1 MAMDELSIIYYGYIY
16 DASGYGQAAR
26 AYIHALHSAGVA
38 LSVVD
43 LANHGIQVHDELVQS
58 LVGRKANADFH
69 LFHGIPPQWARRAF
83 RLNNAIGMTVWETD
97 TMPSQWRN
105 ALNHTLEVWLP
116 CEFNVSAFSRALEK
130 PIFKLPHPVFPPCGN
145 GNGHLQCADSV
156 MAAYDGD
163 FVFYSIFEWQ
173 ERKSPQGLIES
184 FLRAFPTESDAVLII
199 KTNHG
204 ADDLARRSLETARR
218 LVHSDARVEVRSE
231 AWDEAQIDALHRRGD
246 CYVSLHRGEGWG
258 YPLFEAASRG
268 TPVIATSY
276 SGPLDYLDPQ
286 AHSLIRFQPR
296 PVRQPY
302 LYYHPSMQ
310 WAEPDL
316 EHASELMRWVYYNR
330 DTATSQAVSAAK
342 TIQSAYSPEAVGAMA
357 RERLMELLK
366 RTQPQKF
373 LRHEWTR
380 RAAAL
385 KPALPIPADWYDE
398 DYFENG
404 VKSNWERGYTW
415 PLFQELFQ
423 NTADF
428 LTDIFQEA
436 SSYLDVGTGKGFLV
450 RALRD
455 RGKECWGFDHSRW
468 AVDQAEE
475 RVKPYVTCASVDDVQ
490 YDREFD
496 LLLAFSIFESLTE
509 QQVLSFLSRALHWT
523 RQAMLAVIPSFE
535 DEQEESLYKSND
547 RDLSHVTMKSRRWWH
562 DLFVR
567 AGWRHDPLH
576 RIVERMSQRHELP
589 TRMGWKVY
597 VYAPR

>member
-1 MAMDELSIIYYGYIY
+1 MDELSIAYYGYIY

-26 AYIHALHSAGVA
+26 AYIRALHSAGIA

-43 LANHGIQVHDELVQS
+43 LARHGIQVRDDLVQS
-58 LVGRKANADFH
+58 LVGRKVNADFH
-69 LFHGIPPQWARRAF
+69 LFHGIPPQWARLAF
-83 RLNNAIGMTVWETD
+83 RLHNAIGMTVWETD
-97 TMPSQWRN
+97 TMPSQWRYV
-105 ALNHTLEVWLP
+105 LNHTLEVWLP

-130 PIFKLPHPVFPPCGN
+130 PIFKLPHPVFPAGGN
-145 GNGHLQCADSV
+145 GNGNLQGADSV
-156 MAAYDGD
+156 PTAYDGN

-184 FLRAFPTESDAVLII
+184 FLRAFPMESEPVLII
-199 KTNHG
+199 KTNQG
-204 ADDLARRSLETARR
+204 AADMARRSIETARR
-218 LVHSDARVEVRSE
+218 LVSSNARVEIRSE
-231 AWDEAQIDALHRRGD
+231 AWNEAQIDALHKRGD

-268 TPVIATSY
+268 KPVIATNY
-276 SGPLDYLDPQ
+276 SGPLDYLDPK
-286 AHSLIRFQPR
+286 AHSLIRCQPK

-316 EHASELMRWVYYNR
+316 EHACELMRWVYYNR
-330 DTATSQAVSAAK
+330 DTATRQARRAAE
-342 TIQSAYSPEAVGAMA
+342 TIQRDYSPETVGAMA

-373 LRHEWTR
+373 WRQERTR
-380 RAAAL
+380 RAETL
-385 KPALPIPADWYDE
+385 RPALPISAEWYDE

-404 VKSNWERGYTW
+404 LKSNWEQGYTW

-428 LTDIFQEA
+428 LIDIFQDA
-436 SSYLDVGTGKGFLV
+436 FSYLDVGSGKGFLV
-450 RALRD
+450 RALRE

-468 AVDQAEE
+468 AIDRAEE
-475 RVKPYVTCASVDDVQ
+475 KIKPFVTCASVDDVQ

-509 QQVLSFLSRALHWT
+509 QQIVSFLSRARQWT

-535 DEQEESLYKSND
+535 NEQEEALYKRDD
-547 RDLSHVTMKSRRWWH
+547 RDLSHITMKSRRWWH

-567 AGWRHDPLH
+567 AGWRQDPLH
-576 RIVERMSQRHELP
+576 RIVERISQRHELP
-589 TRMGWKVY
+589 TKMRWQVY